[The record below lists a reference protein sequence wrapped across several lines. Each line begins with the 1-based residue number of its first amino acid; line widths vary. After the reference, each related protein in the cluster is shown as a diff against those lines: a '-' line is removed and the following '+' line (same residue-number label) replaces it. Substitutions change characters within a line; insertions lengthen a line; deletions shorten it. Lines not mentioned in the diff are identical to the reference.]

1 MSTSSAREVVDRY
14 FTAFQN
20 KDFATMRTLLHD
32 DVSFRGALGTPAGAE
47 AYVRG
52 LEQLT
57 ATMTSVER
65 WTICAEDEDVC
76 QIYALTFATP
86 SVTVPIAQ
94 WL

>member
-1 MSTSSAREVVDRY
+1 
-14 FTAFQN
+14 
-20 KDFATMRTLLHD
+20 
-32 DVSFRGALGTPAGAE
+32 
-47 AYVRG
+47 
-52 LEQLT
+52 
-57 ATMTSVER
+57 MTSVER